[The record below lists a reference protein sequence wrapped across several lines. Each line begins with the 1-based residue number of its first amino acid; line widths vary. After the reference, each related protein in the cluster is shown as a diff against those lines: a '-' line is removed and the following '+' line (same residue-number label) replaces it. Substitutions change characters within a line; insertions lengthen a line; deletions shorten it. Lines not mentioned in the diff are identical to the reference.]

1 MHSAVLLAAGAS
13 PEDIGWWTLN
23 DLYLHAF
30 HAIVIFVRAA
40 ADRRNVPIE
49 AVCAELTESWAR
61 RAG

>member
-30 HAIVIFVRAA
+30 HATVIFVRAA